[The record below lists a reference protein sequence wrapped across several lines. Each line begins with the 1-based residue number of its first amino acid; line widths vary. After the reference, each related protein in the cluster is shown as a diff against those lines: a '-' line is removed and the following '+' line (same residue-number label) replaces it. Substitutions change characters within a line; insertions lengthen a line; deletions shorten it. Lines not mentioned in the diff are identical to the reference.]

1 MTVFGK
7 NNMTKISSNSSSLPV
22 LGKYTDLIII
32 PLSTFHIPHFSNK
45 AGVVMDEKYVIKPT
59 KNQLFGRLALIVLI
73 AIPLTALFVFMI
85 IDMLSGT
92 IKPDQIFL
100 LLVSIIFTLGL
111 TVFVITTIVNTVRDL
126 SGKGKRIEVDGDR
139 ISVISPKKT
148 AGHYFSEISSV
159 SYDDCTKPEIKYI
172 GLTIHFGNNES
183 YQVIRFEEN
192 FDKLLSHLENMK
204 LAERDED
211 FYKPVKNIKWL

>member
-1 MTVFGK
+1 
-7 NNMTKISSNSSSLPV
+7 
-22 LGKYTDLIII
+22 
-32 PLSTFHIPHFSNK
+32 
-45 AGVVMDEKYVIKPT
+45 MDEKYVIKPT
-59 KNQLFGRLALIVLI
+59 KKQLIGRLALIVFI
-73 AIPLTALFVFMI
+73 MIPMTALFVFMI
-85 IDMLSGT
+85 IDMLNGT
-92 IKPDQIFL
+92 IESDEILFPVL
-100 LLVSIIFTLGL
+100 SIIFALGL
-111 TVFVITTIVNTVRDL
+111 ILLIIAVIANTIRHL
-126 SGKGKRIEVDGDR
+126 IGKGKRIVVEGEK
-139 ISVISPKKT
+139 IIFISPKKT
-148 AGHYFSEISSV
+148 KEHYFSEISSV